1 MSGAHDEHITR
12 VRADFDQIATFGDE
26 SGADRYNAFLVSLVP
41 EGAVDVLEVGCGL
54 GRLAAQIAGDRRD
67 VVGLDLSPEMIARA
81 RKECV
86 STRVT
91 LVCGDFSGHDFGP
104 ARFDCIV
111 TAAALHH
118 MPLATSIQ
126 RMQELLR
133 PGGRLI
139 IHDMR
144 RDEGLADWLRAYWTL
159 AMHSLRR
166 LVRTGRPFPP
176 AHVRAAWLRHGQ
188 DEHYLS
194 WREVQSL
201 TTSLLPGSQAFYH
214 WMWRYTI
221 AWNKPP
227 QEKP

>member
-1 MSGAHDEHITR
+1 MDANDIER

-41 EGAVDVLEVGCGL
+41 AAAVDVLEVGCGL
-54 GRLAAQIAGDRRD
+54 GLLAGAVAGDRRT
-67 VVGLDLSPEMIARA
+67 VTGIDLSPEMIARA
-81 RKECV
+81 KQESSSPRI
-86 STRVT
+86 TF
-91 LVCGDFSGHDFGP
+91 VCGNFSDHDFGP

-126 RMQELLR
+126 RMQDLLR

-144 RDEGLADWLRAYWTL
+144 RDDGLADWLRAYWTL
-159 AMHSLRR
+159 ADHSLRR
-166 LVRTGRPFPP
+166 LFRTGRPFPP

-194 WREVQSL
+194 WREVTSL

-221 AWNKPP
+221 AWDKPLE
-227 QEKP
+227 EKLP